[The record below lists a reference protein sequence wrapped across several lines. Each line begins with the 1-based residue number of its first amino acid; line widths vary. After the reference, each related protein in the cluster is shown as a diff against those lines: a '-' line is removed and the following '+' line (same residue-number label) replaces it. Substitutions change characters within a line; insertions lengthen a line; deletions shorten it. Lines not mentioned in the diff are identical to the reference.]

1 MAIRI
6 SGGRKLH
13 TPPGQVT
20 RPTVARVRLAVFNL
34 LQHRIRDARWLDLFC
49 GSGSMGC
56 EALQRGA
63 AHVTAVD
70 CNRSVVALARQN
82 LNMVRTDHQTLCL
95 HRQDVLAWLR
105 LHRPSPAEPAGGG
118 PPAFDLVYA
127 DPPYGQELYGA
138 VAAAL
143 GQTDLLSPGGL
154 LLLECNS
161 RNVPRGLEGWQ
172 TVDQRRYGTTT
183 VLILQPQQPPHR

>member
-6 SGGRKLH
+6 SGGRKLQ
-13 TPPGQVT
+13 TPPGVTT

-34 LQHRIRDARWLDLFC
+34 LQHRIQDARWLDLFC
-49 GSGSMGC
+49 GSGAMGC

-70 CNRSVVALARQN
+70 CHRSALALARQN
-82 LNMVRTDHQTLCL
+82 LNMVRSGQQTLCL
-95 HRQDVLAWLR
+95 RRQDVLTWLR
-105 LHRPSPAEPAGGG
+105 LHRPSPEDPPGSRPA
-118 PPAFDLVYA
+118 PFDLVYA
-127 DPPYGQELYGA
+127 DPPYGQELYDA

-143 GQTDLLSPGGL
+143 LRTRLLNPGGL

-161 RNVPRGLEGWQ
+161 RNVPQSLEGWQ

-183 VLILQPQQPPHR
+183 VLILQPQQ